1 MRNTK
6 PAPHEQIF
14 SIVLGFEQAR
24 ALKARRTLRG
34 GIMNK
39 LDGKV
44 AIVTGASKGIG
55 AGIAKA
61 LAAQGASVAV
71 NYASDS
77 VGANATVDAITQAR
91 GNAISIQAQISKRED
106 VVRLFEKTKL
116 AFGRFGVY
124 YGEHSSSRRQ
134 EQCPSIQRVTKGEN
148 VTLAALREKS
158 ARELVSSFYRVD
170 LMQEALRRSRAHNT
184 RTSRI
189 LNQPKPS

>member
-1 MRNTK
+1 MQDTK

-14 SIVLGFEQAR
+14 FIVLGFWQAR

-71 NYASDS
+71 NYAPDS
-77 VGANATVDAITQAR
+77 VGANATVDAITQAG

-124 YGEHSSSRRQ
+124 YGEHSPAGGKSNVPRSKESRKARMLLSLL
-134 EQCPSIQRVTKGEN
+134 C
-148 VTLAALREKS
+148 EKV
-158 ARELVSSFYRVD
+158 R
-170 LMQEALRRSRAHNT
+170 
-184 RTSRI
+184 
-189 LNQPKPS
+189 